1 VTGEPSPALILRP
14 RRASP
19 SDVRWAQRV
28 DDLQFDALTRVRAT
42 AEKWAASLAAILGV
56 AGTVLLVK
64 GRADITTLETGYQVL
79 VAVVIFAALVVA
91 VVATFYAALAAQGTP
106 KDVNWPTGQ
115 KLRRWE
121 REQALSAISR
131 LKTSR
136 VLSII
141 AIGLVVLAVGL
152 TWFGEARPASA
163 TPATVLVLR
172 KAAEPL
178 CGELVA
184 GKTAGAVRLSPKNS
198 SAVTLVA
205 MDIESVVPVSA
216 CPPPKAQR

>member
-1 VTGEPSPALILRP
+1 M
-14 RRASP
+14 
-19 SDVRWAQRV
+19 RWAQRA
-28 DDLQFDALTRVRAT
+28 DELEFDALTRVRAT

-64 GRADITTLETGYQVL
+64 GRGDISTLTTGYQVL

-106 KDVNWPTGQ
+106 QDVKWPSGA
-115 KLRRWE
+115 KLRDWE
-121 REQALSAISR
+121 RQQSLSAVRR

-136 VLSII
+136 LLAIV

-152 TWFGEARPASA
+152 TWFGEANPPSA

-172 KAAEPL
+172 EAAEPL
-178 CGELVA
+178 CGELAA
-184 GKTAGAVRLSPKNS
+184 GDTAGEVRLSSQSTP
-198 SAVTLVA
+198 AVTLA
-205 MDIESVVPVSA
+205 ADDIASVIPVSG
-216 CPPPKAQR
+216 CPAPKGER